1 MDFYDDVLLELITA
15 LGAALFLGNVWALI
29 RRRADRRQ
37 AAKESAMRS
46 RPGSPVRAQVRVA
59 TTGNLEQAP
68 VGRSIGFMVLG
79 FVVFIWGLATIT
91 TA

>member
-1 MDFYDDVLLELITA
+1 MDFYGDVLLELITA
-15 LGAALFLGNVWALI
+15 LGAALFVGNAWALI

-37 AAKESAMRS
+37 AAKEAAVRS

-59 TTGNLEQAP
+59 TSGNLDEAP

-79 FVVFIWGLATIT
+79 FLVFVWGIASIT
-91 TA
+91 S